1 MDKRTKQVRDMLR
14 AMAPVDAVAWL
25 AYFELPR
32 EQEIAIVEHECRDRS
47 LQQIADELSVTAD
60 TVKTYRARAL
70 MRIANSLCLQ

>member
-25 AYFELPR
+25 EHFQLPR